1 MKGSVSYDL
10 DKLERNLNDAFAL
23 LAEMGVSD
31 DGDALNLNMKKKKRS
46 SESLADPEA
55 LTAEDEEYL
64 NREDV
69 VSYNEIYRVI
79 HPVRHL
85 GWVNT
90 NIPHVCSA
98 NFASFLSA
106 EVKLGRVRQPNP
118 SRPKTQLS
126 V

>member
-31 DGDALNLNMKKKKRS
+31 DGDALNMKKKKKKRS
-46 SESLADPEA
+46 ESPADPEA

-69 VSYNEIYRVI
+69 VS
-79 HPVRHL
+79 
-85 GWVNT
+85 
-90 NIPHVCSA
+90 C
-98 NFASFLSA
+98 
-106 EVKLGRVRQPNP
+106 
-118 SRPKTQLS
+118 TQLRD
-126 V
+126 